1 MLILWGNKVSKSNM
15 KKFLLAFLGTLAG
28 IWLSLLIIFVGLTLV
43 FVAVGVTSLNGAK
56 TVQVKSDSYLELTLA
71 GEITDRPGQLD
82 PIGMIRGEDNRTQGL
97 NEIVG
102 AIRVAAKDDRIKG
115 IVLDCRGS
123 QLGLAGREAIVEALK
138 LFKADAPSKW
148 IYSYADIYTQ
158 GDYYIATAADS
169 VYINPIGQVDIS
181 GLSITEFYFK
191 KLLDKLGVDMQVVKV
206 GTYKSAVEPFTLEG
220 ISVSAR
226 EQQEL
231 MLNNIWWNIA
241 SQIAELRNVSV
252 DTVNAWASA
261 STYAMPTEEYV
272 TSKIV
277 DRLMYRHEFDEMIAG
292 LTGKDDVKDLT
303 PVSPSTYCTVQDI
316 FKKGNGRGATIGVLY
331 ACGEITDEI
340 GNGIVSNR
348 MVSQI
353 LDLADEDD
361 LDGLV
366 MYVNS
371 EGGSAYASEQIWEAL
386 EQWKSITGKP
396 FYVSM
401 ADYAASGGYYIS
413 CGADRIYARPTT
425 LTGSIGIFGL
435 IPDIS
440 RLMTDK
446 IGITTSTVST
456 NPSGALP
463 TILEPMTP
471 VQREAMQGYVN
482 RGYELFTSRCAAGRG
497 MSQDSIKAIAEG
509 RVWDGAEALKLGLVD
524 ELGGLDDA
532 VAGVAKQLK
541 ASTWTV
547 RNYPERK
554 NKWYDLLIE
563 SGTDI
568 RARMVRSEL
577 GEMAPLY
584 ETVDRI
590 KHMSVL
596 QARMDEFELN
606 L

>member
-1 MLILWGNKVSKSNM
+1 M

-28 IWLSLLIIFVGLTLV
+28 IWLSLLIIFVVLILI
-43 FVAVGVTSLNGAK
+43 FVAVGVNTLKGTKS
-56 TVQVKSDSYLELTLA
+56 VQVRSDSYLELTLA

-82 PIGMIRGEDNRTQGL
+82 PVGVLRGEDNRTQGL

-102 AIRVAAKDDRIKG
+102 AIRAAANDDRIKG

-138 LFKADAPSKW
+138 SFKADAPSKW

-169 VYINPIGQVDIS
+169 LYINPIGQVAIS
-181 GLSITEFYFK
+181 GLSTTGLYFK
-191 KLLDKLGVDMQVVKV
+191 KLLDKLGVEMQVVKV
-206 GTYKSAVEPFTLEG
+206 GTYKSAVEPYILDG
-220 ISVSAR
+220 ISTPAR
-226 EQQEL
+226 EQREL
-231 MLNNIWWNIA
+231 FMNNIWSDIA
-241 SQIAELRNVSV
+241 SQMAEGRNVGV

-261 STYAMPTEEYV
+261 FTFAMPTEEYV
-272 TSKIV
+272 TAKIA
-277 DRLMYRHEFDEMIAG
+277 DRMMYRHEFDEMIAG
-292 LTGKDDVKDLT
+292 LTDKDDVKDLT
-303 PVSPSTYCTVQDI
+303 PVSPSDYCTVQDI
-316 FKKGNGRGATIGVLY
+316 FKKGDGRGATIAVLY
-331 ACGEITDEI
+331 ACGEITDET

-348 MVSQI
+348 MVPQI
-353 LDLADEDD
+353 LDLADDD
-361 LDGLV
+361 DIDGLV

-371 EGGSAYASEQIWEAL
+371 GGGSAYASEQIWEAL
-386 EQWKSITGKP
+386 EQWKSLTGKP
-396 FYVSM
+396 YYVSM

-440 RLMTDK
+440 RLMSDK

-456 NPSGALP
+456 NPTGALP

-471 VQREAMQGYVN
+471 AQREAMQGYVN
-482 RGYELFTSRCAAGRG
+482 RGYELFTARCAAGRG

-509 RVWDGAEALKLGLVD
+509 RVWDGAEALKIGLVD

-532 VAGVAKQLK
+532 IAGMAKKLN
-541 ASTWTV
+541 ATTWTV

-554 NKWYDLLIE
+554 TKWYDLLIE
-563 SGTDI
+563 AGTDM

-577 GEMAPLY
+577 GDMAPIY

-590 KHMSVL
+590 RNMSVL
-596 QARMDEFELN
+596 QARMDEFEVN

>member
-1 MLILWGNKVSKSNM
+1 M

-28 IWLSLLIIFVGLTLV
+28 IWLSLLIIFVGLTLI
-43 FVAVGVTSLNGAK
+43 FLAVGVTTLQGSK
-56 TVQVKSDSYLELTLA
+56 SVQVKSDSYLELTLA
-71 GEITDRPGQLD
+71 GEITDRPGRLD
-82 PIGMIRGEDNRTQGL
+82 PVGVLRGVDNRTQGL

-102 AIRVAAKDDRIKG
+102 AIRAAANDDRING

-123 QLGLAGREAIVEALK
+123 QLGLAGRESIVEALK
-138 LFKADAPSKW
+138 SFKSDAPTKW

-169 VYINPIGQVDIS
+169 VFINPIGQIEIS
-181 GLSITEFYFK
+181 GLSTTEFYFK
-191 KLLDKLGVDMQVVKV
+191 KLLDNLGVDVQVVRV
-206 GTYKSAVEPFTLEG
+206 GTYKSAVEPYTLEG
-220 ISVSAR
+220 ISAPSR
-226 EQQEL
+226 EQYEL
-231 MLNNIWWNIA
+231 ILNNMWQDIA
-241 SQIAELRNVSV
+241 SQMAEGRRVSL

-272 TSKIV
+272 AAKIA
-277 DRLMYRHEFDEMIAG
+277 DRMMYRHEFDEMIAS
-292 LTGKDDVKDLT
+292 LTGKDDVRDLT
-303 PVSPSTYCTVQDI
+303 PVSPAEYCTVQDI
-316 FKKGNGRGATIGVLY
+316 SKKGDGRGATIAVLY

-340 GNGIVSNR
+340 GDGVVSSR
-348 MVSQI
+348 MVPRI
-353 LDLADEDD
+353 LDLADDD
-361 LDGLV
+361 DIDGLV

-386 EQWKSITGKP
+386 ERWKSLTGKP
-396 FYVSM
+396 YYVSM
-401 ADYAASGGYYIS
+401 ADYAASGGYYMS

-435 IPDIS
+435 IPDIH
-440 RLMTDK
+440 RLMSEK

-463 TILEPMTP
+463 GILEPMTP
-471 VQREAMQGYVN
+471 VQRAAMQGYVN
-482 RGYELFTSRCAAGRG
+482 RGYELFTARCAAGRG

-509 RVWDGAEALKLGLVD
+509 RVWDGTEALKLGLVD

-532 VAGVAKQLK
+532 IAGMAKQLN
-541 ASTWTV
+541 ATTWTV
-547 RNYPERK
+547 RNYPEHK
-554 NKWYDLLIE
+554 TKWYDMLIDA
-563 SGTDI
+563 GTDI
-568 RARMVRSEL
+568 KARMVRSEL

-590 KHMSVL
+590 KNMSVL
-596 QARMDEFELN
+596 QARMDEFKIN